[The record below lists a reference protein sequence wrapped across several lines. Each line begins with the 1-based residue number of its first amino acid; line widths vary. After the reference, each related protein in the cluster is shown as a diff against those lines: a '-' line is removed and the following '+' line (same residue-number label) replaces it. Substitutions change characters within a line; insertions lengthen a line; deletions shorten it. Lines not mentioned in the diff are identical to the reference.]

1 MPNRVPF
8 PPFSQRVFFLF
19 RVAPRGKSDLF
30 RALDRGTSAE
40 NCSFIWP
47 GDHSTTRPLHS
58 RHFGGRWKRGR
69 EINSE
74 RNKEWGREID
84 TRRRWR
90 ASAFWRISVSKLFF
104 SSIRSSRQSFLDVV
118 NARFALVKSISKITF
133 VFFFIRRRRW
143 IVILE
148 ESFEAFLLESVNLS
162 SARNSIVTLF
172 TNYARAL
179 SRPESGIVSVLTTKL
194 GRFLSKLKLHTRRTK
209 ANIRARVE
217 LSENRGALGK
227 RYPNIY

>member
-118 NARFALVKSISKITF
+118 NARFVLVKSISKITF
-133 VFFFIRRRRW
+133 VFFFYQKAEVDRYPRRIFRSFFIRIR
-143 IVILE
+143 
-148 ESFEAFLLESVNLS
+148 ESFFGQKFDRYSFHELCSCTFSTRVGHCFRSNNEAWTIFIEIEV
-162 SARNSIVTLF
+162 AHATD
-172 TNYARAL
+172 
-179 SRPESGIVSVLTTKL
+179 
-194 GRFLSKLKLHTRRTK
+194 
-209 ANIRARVE
+209 
-217 LSENRGALGK
+217 
-227 RYPNIY
+227 